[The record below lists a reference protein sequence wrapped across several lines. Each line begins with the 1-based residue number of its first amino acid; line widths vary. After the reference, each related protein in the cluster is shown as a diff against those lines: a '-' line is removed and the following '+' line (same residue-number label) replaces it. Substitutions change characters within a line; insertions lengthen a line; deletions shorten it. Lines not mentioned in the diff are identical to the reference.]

1 MNCPR
6 CQAATQ
12 VLESRAASG
21 GAAVRRRRR
30 CSACGHRFTT
40 FERREAGPLFVRKRT
55 GERQRFDRIK
65 LRAALLGASHKRPV
79 SSADVERIV
88 ERIESSVGE
97 AGGEVSSARIGEL
110 SLEGLRRLDVG
121 AYLQFAGTLA
131 EPKFAISGDSRGGS
145 VRVVSE
151 DSELP
156 PKAAR
161 TRGTDE

>member
-1 MNCPR
+1 
-6 CQAATQ
+6 

-40 FERREAGPLFVRKRT
+40 FERREAGPLLVRKRD

-79 SSADVERIV
+79 SSADVEQIV
-88 ERIESSVGE
+88 EWIESSVGE
-97 AGGEVSSARIGEL
+97 AGGEVSSKRIGEL
-110 SLEGLRRLDVG
+110 CLEGLRQLDAG

-131 EPKFAISGDSRGGS
+131 EPEFAISGQTGAAGS
-145 VRVVSE
+145 VRPARE
-151 DSELP
+151 DSQFP
-156 PKAAR
+156 PKAGSR
-161 TRGTDE
+161 RGFDE